1 MIVSFDSIESVEPAS
16 ATKKQAREGTAL
28 VVTELRKSFAAETEN
43 AIVEV
48 LRGVSFAMAAGETLA
63 ITGASGAGKSTLLH
77 VLGGLEDADEGSA
90 RFDDFEITRARRR
103 ELEDFREREIG
114 FVFQFHHLL
123 QDLTALENVALPL
136 RIHRVPQ
143 AESERRALH
152 ALGEVGLS
160 KRAAHLVQR
169 LSGGEQQRVALARA
183 VVKNPSLI
191 LADEPTGNLDSGA
204 GEHIGQLLL
213 ASARTRR
220 ACVLIATHN
229 RELAA
234 LCDRTLHLQN
244 GKILEV

>member
-16 ATKKQAREGTAL
+16 ATKKQAREGRAL

-63 ITGASGAGKSTLLH
+63 IMGASGTGKSTLLH
-77 VLGGLEDADEGSA
+77 LLGGLEEADEGSA
-90 RFDDFEITRARRR
+90 RFYDFEITRAHQK
-103 ELEDFREREIG
+103 ELEGFREREIG

-123 QDLTALENVALPL
+123 QDLTALENVTLPL
-136 RIHRVPQ
+136 RISRLSK
-143 AESERRALH
+143 AESLQRALA
-152 ALGEVGLS
+152 ALDEVGLS

-191 LADEPTGNLDSGA
+191 LADEPTGNLDSRA